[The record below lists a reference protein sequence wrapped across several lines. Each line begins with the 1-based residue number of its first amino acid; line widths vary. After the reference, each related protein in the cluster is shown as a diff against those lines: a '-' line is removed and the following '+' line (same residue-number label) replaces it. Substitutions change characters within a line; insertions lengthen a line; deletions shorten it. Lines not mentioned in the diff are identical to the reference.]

1 MTPIR
6 IRVLVPTRIW
16 YSPQIYLGSYT
27 RQLSQLLGESL
38 SLSFPVS
45 RRLSMYTYQFCKQI
59 SHAIKDS
66 L

>member
-1 MTPIR
+1 MKPVYLPIPA
-6 IRVLVPTRIW
+6 PTRI
-16 YSPQIYLGSYT
+16 SPQIYLGSYT